1 MAKFSSLHVENATL
15 APCKKTCRKSC
26 QLKYLVLHFGPP
38 WFPLRTL
45 WSNKKEIKWNIENKR
60 NTGPVVMC
68 PEPVLLFKVQKF
80 FIRKQNKCYAY
91 QKQNAPRNKPRGA
104 FIIFIPDTAF
114 QCPYVKR

>member
-1 MAKFSSLHVENATL
+1 
-15 APCKKTCRKSC
+15 
-26 QLKYLVLHFGPP
+26 
-38 WFPLRTL
+38 
-45 WSNKKEIKWNIENKR
+45 
-60 NTGPVVMC
+60 MC

-104 FIIFIPDTAF
+104 FIISISDTAF